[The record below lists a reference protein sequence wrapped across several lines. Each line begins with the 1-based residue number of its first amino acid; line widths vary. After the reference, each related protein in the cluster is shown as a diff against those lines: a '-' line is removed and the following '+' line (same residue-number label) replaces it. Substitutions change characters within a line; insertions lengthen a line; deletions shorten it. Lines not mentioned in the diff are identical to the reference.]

1 LPAQLWNQCLS
12 LFPFRSR
19 SDLDYRFSPIWNLQG
34 GHIPPIT
41 LQICAISDIIVK
53 KITPIDHLVTFVVV
67 TLHLLGYYFGTK
79 LYQREQYIYDPESI
93 EIPICPHRRRL
104 GDQFCG
110 LCSRFSI
117 DAASGPAAPA
127 ARGYGLRPC
136 ISFDAAAG
144 IAASAARWKGLRAD
158 IALDAAAGSAAAAAR
173 WKGLRLYLA
182 LDAAA
187 GSAAPAAGWKGLR
200 LAA

>member
-1 LPAQLWNQCLS
+1 M
-12 LFPFRSR
+12 
-19 SDLDYRFSPIWNLQG
+19 
-34 GHIPPIT
+34 
-41 LQICAISDIIVK
+41 K

-117 DAASGPAAPA
+117 DAAAGTAAP
-127 ARGYGLRPC
+127 
-136 ISFDAAAG
+136 
-144 IAASAARWKGLRAD
+144 AARWKGLRAD
-158 IALDAAAGSAAAAAR
+158 IALDAAAGSAAPAAGWKGLCADIALDAAAGTAAAAAR